1 MKKNAGFSLLE
12 LMAVVAIIAILG
24 AMALPSYLYKVVR
37 EQVDSS
43 VQLADIA
50 KKPSELAWLSE
61 KDFPADNAAAG
72 LPTADKIVNNFIS
85 SVTVENGAIHIMFGN
100 RASNAIKGRIL
111 SLRPAV
117 VNDTHQVP
125 VTWVCGKAEAP
136 AKMSIYGTDKTSI
149 PSEYLPA
156 ICRRKMP

>member
-43 VQLADIA
+43 VPLADIA

-72 LPTADKIVNNFIS
+72 LPAADKIVNNFIS
-85 SVTVENGAIHIMFGN
+85 SVTVEN
-100 RASNAIKGRIL
+100 
-111 SLRPAV
+111 
-117 VNDTHQVP
+117 
-125 VTWVCGKAEAP
+125 
-136 AKMSIYGTDKTSI
+136 
-149 PSEYLPA
+149 
-156 ICRRKMP
+156 